1 MVYTDYQQDAKPP
14 AVGGRGGSLLVQRPS
29 LLKGMTILEE
39 PVMNDEK
46 VANEARFVCLSV
58 SVCPPLS
65 RAFFQYL
72 KKALEQK
79 RCVLC
84 CK

>member
-14 AVGGRGGSLLVQRPS
+14 AVGGRSGSLLVQRPS

-58 SVCPPLS
+58 CLFLFVH
-65 RAFFQYL
+65 
-72 KKALEQK
+72 
-79 RCVLC
+79 LC
-84 CK
+84 QEPSFST